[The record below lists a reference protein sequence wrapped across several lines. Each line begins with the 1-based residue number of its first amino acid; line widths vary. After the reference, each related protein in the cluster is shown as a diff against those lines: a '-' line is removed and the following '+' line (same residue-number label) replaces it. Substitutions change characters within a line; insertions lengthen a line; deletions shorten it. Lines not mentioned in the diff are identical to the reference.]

1 MSALPQSSPE
11 TEQPDGTDRLVVSG
25 RMSQKEL
32 KRITRRMRS
41 SILGPTA
48 IYYAGVT
55 APAISAGMATVV
67 ASVLERAGWAANW
80 VLIVSG
86 LVAAMA
92 GISWYLIFMRL
103 SYRHSF
109 GRSTEGATETSF
121 EADPLGLFWSRGD
134 VKTRIGWSG
143 VTGIYTHGSFIQ
155 LGIQD
160 AGDVILPKSW
170 FKNRKAMKAFA
181 ASITEVWEKYSE
193 TGQ

>member
-67 ASVLERAGWAANW
+67 ASVLERAGWR
-80 VLIVSG
+80 SG
-86 LVAAMA
+86 
-92 GISWYLIFMRL
+92 WR
-103 SYRHSF
+103 R
-109 GRSTEGATETSF
+109 
-121 EADPLGLFWSRGD
+121 
-134 VKTRIGWSG
+134 
-143 VTGIYTHGSFIQ
+143 
-155 LGIQD
+155 
-160 AGDVILPKSW
+160 
-170 FKNRKAMKAFA
+170 
-181 ASITEVWEKYSE
+181 
-193 TGQ
+193 